1 MCANYKF
8 YSNFHVISC
17 LGIRDMH
24 WLHSEFFLC
33 IHSRLKTIFVISS
46 QCAYFRIESRQ
57 DPLSSSASG
66 IVVIFHFTQM
76 CRRTP
81 DPTWTEFICKKKGEQ
96 ENSSLA
102 ISVPTNMIIVWRVWD
117 WIAQIQSSTSM
128 YLISYPLVYIVLLNT
143 YASLYTRESRDLQHA
158 HSSGRNMRW
167 FTRKR
172 KLLEFESEKKFIL
185 KFRKIIFHEIC
196 D

>member
-46 QCAYFRIESRQ
+46 QCACFRIESRQ

-117 WIAQIQSSTSM
+117 WIAQIQTTIPTSM
-128 YLISYPLVYIVLLNT
+128 RVYTLEKVVTCNMHTAQEETWDGLH
-143 YASLYTRESRDLQHA
+143 ASE
-158 HSSGRNMRW
+158 N
-167 FTRKR
+167 
-172 KLLEFESEKKFIL
+172 
-185 KFRKIIFHEIC
+185 C
-196 D
+196 